1 MGIGPA
7 GLLVRDWVVDFFLNS
22 FNALSHG
29 LIGYII
35 PFLFVLT
42 IVVFFHELGH
52 FLVAR
57 WAGVKVLTFSLGF
70 GPELFGFNDRHGTRW
85 KVSAIPLG
93 GYVKFFG
100 DESEASTPS
109 ADTLQTMT
117 AEERKVSFH
126 HKGVGARAAIVAAG
140 PIANFLLAIVILA
153 ALFTF
158 FGKPSQTARVDSIQE
173 NSAASAAGFKPGDV
187 VTAINGDPI
196 ESFTDMQRIVSTKAG
211 TPLVF
216 TIKRGDEVVKLNGT
230 PQLREIK
237 DSFGNVHRVGILGI
251 TRATGPGDT
260 VTKPVNPATAVWL
273 GVKETWFV
281 VDRTVAYIGGIF
293 TGRENADQVGGPIRI
308 AQISGQVA
316 TIGLSALIHL
326 AAVLS
331 VSIGLLNLFPVP
343 LLDGGHLLFYAV
355 EAIRGKPL
363 SERSQELGFRVGL
376 ALVLMLMLFATYN
389 DILHLA
395 AS

>member
-1 MGIGPA
+1 
-7 GLLVRDWVVDFFLNS
+7 L
-22 FNALSHG
+22 FNAFNTLSHG

-109 ADTLQTMT
+109 SDALSKMT
-117 AEERKVSFH
+117 PEEREGSFH
-126 HKGVGARAAIVAAG
+126 HKKVGPRAAIVAAG
-140 PIANFLLAIVILA
+140 PIANFLLAIVIFA

-158 FGKPSQTARVDSIQE
+158 FGKPNQSARVDQVQE
-173 NSAASAAGFKPGDV
+173 KSAAAAAGFKSGDV
-187 VTAINGDPI
+187 VTAIDGSAI
-196 ESFTDMQRIVSTKAG
+196 ENFTDMQRIVSTKAG
-211 TPLVF
+211 QPLTFLVKRDDKVVTLNATP
-216 TIKRGDEVVKLNGT
+216 E
-230 PQLREIK
+230 LREIK
-237 DSFGNVHRVGILGI
+237 DAFGNTHKVGVLGI
-251 TRATGPGDT
+251 TRATSPGDAGNQ
-260 VTKPVNPATAVWL
+260 KVNPISAVWL

-281 VDRTVAYIGGIF
+281 ARSTLSYIGDVF
-293 TGRENADQVGGPIRI
+293 MRRASADQVGGPIRI

-316 TIGLSALIHL
+316 TLGLSPLIHL

-355 EAIRGKPL
+355 EAVRGRPL
-363 SERSQELGFRVGL
+363 SEKSQEMGFRIGL
-376 ALVLMLMLFATYN
+376 ALVLMLMVFATYN

-395 AS
+395 GS